1 MKSIGQILQEARV
14 TKKMEIVDIAR
25 ITRIRPQFLMALEAD
40 DYSQLP
46 SGTIARGFIK
56 NYSQFLGLS
65 ENQILSVFRRDFIE
79 NPEGRILPRGIGSPI
94 SQTSLWTP
102 KTTIIAIIT
111 TLLTLFATYIFYQY
125 RTYTG
130 TPPLNIERPT
140 DQARTQEATIE
151 IAGDTDP
158 DAVLSVDGKTIALD
172 KGGTFR
178 FRIPLNLGENKVTIV
193 AASKFGKTK
202 SASLTIYHDQ

>member
-1 MKSIGQILQEARV
+1 M
-14 TKKMEIVDIAR
+14 
-25 ITRIRPQFLMALEAD
+25 
-40 DYSQLP
+40 
-46 SGTIARGFIK
+46 
-56 NYSQFLGLS
+56 
-65 ENQILSVFRRDFIE
+65 
-79 NPEGRILPRGIGSPI
+79 PRGIGSPI

-130 TPPLNIERPT
+130 TPPLNIELPT
-140 DQARTQEATIE
+140 DHARTQEATIE

-158 DAVLSVDGKTIALD
+158 YAVLSVDGKTIALD

>member
-1 MKSIGQILQEARV
+1 MKSIGQILCEARIA
-14 TKKMEIVDIAR
+14 KKMEIADIAR
-25 ITRIRPQFLMALEAD
+25 ITRIRPQFLLALEAD

-65 ENQILSVFRRDFIE
+65 ENQILSVFRRDFVE

-94 SQTSLWTP
+94 SEASLWTP
-102 KTTIIAIIT
+102 KTTIIAIVT
-111 TLLTLFATYIFYQY
+111 TIITLFTVYIFYQY
-125 RTYTG
+125 KTFTG
-130 TPPLNIERPT
+130 APPLTINTPQ
-140 DQARTQEATIE
+140 DQARTSENTIE
-151 IAGDTDP
+151 ITGNTDP
-158 DAVLSVDGKTIALD
+158 EAVISIDSKTIALD
-172 KGGTFR
+172 KGGTFH

-202 SASLTIYHDQ
+202 SATLTIFHDQ

>member
-1 MKSIGQILQEARV
+1 MKSIGQILQETRIA
-14 TKKMEIVDIAR
+14 KKLDVGDIAR

-46 SGTIARGFIK
+46 SGAIARGFIK

-94 SQTSLWTP
+94 SQPSLWTP
-102 KTTIIAIIT
+102 KTTIIAIVT
-111 TLLTLFATYIFYQY
+111 TIITLFAVYIFYQY
-125 RTYTG
+125 KIYTG
-130 TPPLNIERPT
+130 APPLTINSPQ
-140 DQARTQEATIE
+140 DQTRTLENTIE
-151 IAGDTDP
+151 ISGSTDP
-158 DAVLSVDGKTIALD
+158 EAVLSVDGRSVALD
-172 KGGTFR
+172 KGGTYR
-178 FRIPLNLGENKVTIV
+178 FRVPLNLGENKVTIV

-202 SASLTIYHDQ
+202 SAVLTIFYDQ

>member
-1 MKSIGQILQEARV
+1 MKSIGQILCEAR
-14 TKKMEIVDIAR
+14 TAKKMEIADIAR
-25 ITRIRPQFLMALEAD
+25 ITRIRPQFLQALEAD

-65 ENQILSVFRRDFIE
+65 EDQILSVFRRDFIE

-94 SQTSLWTP
+94 SETSLWTP

-111 TLLTLFATYIFYQY
+111 TILTLFTGYIFYQY
-125 RTYTG
+125 KIYTG
-130 TPPLNIERPT
+130 APPLTISTPQ
-140 DQARTQEATIE
+140 DQARTSQNTIE
-151 IAGDTDP
+151 ITGSTDP
-158 DAVLSVDGKTIALD
+158 EAVLSIDGRTIALD
-172 KGGTFR
+172 KGGTYR

-202 SASLTIYHDQ
+202 SAIITIFYDQ

>member
-14 TKKMEIVDIAR
+14 AKKMEISDIAR
-25 ITRIRPQFLMALEAD
+25 ITRIRPQFLLALEAD

-102 KTTIIAIIT
+102 KTTIIAIVT
-111 TLLTLFATYIFYQY
+111 TLLTLFAVYVFYQY
-125 RTYTG
+125 KTYTG
-130 TPPLNIERPT
+130 APPLIIDKPQ
-140 DQARTQEATIE
+140 DQTRTQENTIE
-151 IAGDTDP
+151 ITGSTDP
-158 DAVLSVDGKTIALD
+158 DAVLSVGGRAIALD
-172 KGGTFR
+172 KGGTYH

-202 SASLTIYHDQ
+202 SAVLTIYYDQ